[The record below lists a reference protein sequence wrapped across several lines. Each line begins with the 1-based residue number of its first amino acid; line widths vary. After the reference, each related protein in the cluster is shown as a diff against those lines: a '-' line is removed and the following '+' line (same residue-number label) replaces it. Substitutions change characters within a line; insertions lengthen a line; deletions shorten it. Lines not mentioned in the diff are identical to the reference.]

1 MKCVRKCV
9 GRCVGKCVGILLM
22 TTPQGVVESNLR
34 GESKNRF
41 FDSMLRN
48 SPLSRH
54 FVQEEMKRLGQG
66 GVMLNK
72 RFEMILCS

>member
-1 MKCVRKCV
+1 
-9 GRCVGKCVGILLM
+9 VGKSVGILLM

-41 FDSMLRN
+41 FDSMLIN

-54 FVQEEMKRLGQG
+54 FVQVARTGSGRKRRQEAST
-66 GVMLNK
+66 VWDDMEK
-72 RFEMILCS
+72 VE